1 MTKFMPFVFDD
12 EGFFTNQKCFIMTG
26 EKLYY
31 LVAFFNSSLFKFC
44 FRENF
49 PELIGGT
56 RELSKVFFEKIPVK
70 PITPEQ
76 EQPYKEIV
84 KKISALKKA
93 DTTADISHLEA
104 ELNQMIYEYYGISE
118 EEQVFIEETVKG
130 WAEKGVIAVPELVDC
145 LRLSV
150 PHYNPRHP
158 VIQFFT

>member
-1 MTKFMPFVFDD
+1 MNNEWFETQDSISYWNDFLQPKIIYPNVMKFMPFVFDD

-31 LVAFFNSSLFKFC
+31 LVAFFNSFLFKFC

-93 DTTADISHLEA
+93 DTSADISQLEA

-118 EEQVFIEETVKG
+118 EEQVFVEETVKG
-130 WAEKGVIAVPELVDC
+130 WAE
-145 LRLSV
+145 
-150 PHYNPRHP
+150 
-158 VIQFFT
+158 